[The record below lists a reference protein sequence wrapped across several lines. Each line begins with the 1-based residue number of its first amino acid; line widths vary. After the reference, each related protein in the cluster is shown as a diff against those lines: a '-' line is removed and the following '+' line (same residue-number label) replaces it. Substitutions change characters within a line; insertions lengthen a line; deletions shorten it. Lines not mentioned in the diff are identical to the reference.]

1 MTEPA
6 DRRCSVVVLISGSG
20 SNLQSIIDACSAGR
34 IDARVSAVISNRADA
49 FGLQRAARAD
59 IPARVVDA
67 SGFASRA
74 DYDAE
79 LAGRIDAFRPDLVVL
94 AGFMR
99 ILGPAFVRRYWGK
112 MLNIHPS
119 LLPKYRGLDTYRRV
133 LEAGDS
139 HHGTSVHYVTE
150 ELDGGPVVAQ
160 ARVAIRPGDDEAG
173 LSARVQAAE
182 HKLYPTV
189 IGWIASGRLR
199 LRDDAPWL
207 DDERLAEPVV
217 FEDDT

>member
-1 MTEPA
+1 MTDPTE
-6 DRRCSVVVLISGSG
+6 RRCRVVVLISGSG
-20 SNLQSIIDACSAGR
+20 TNLQAIIDACRAGR
-34 IDARVSAVISNRADA
+34 IDARVAAVISNRADA
-49 FGLQRAARAD
+49 FGLERAARAD
-59 IPARVVDA
+59 IPARVVD
-67 SGFASRA
+67 STGHASRVS
-74 DYDAE
+74 YDAE
-79 LAGRIDAFRPDLVVL
+79 LADRIEAFQPDLVVL

-160 ARVAIRPGDDEAG
+160 ARVAVRPDDDEAA

-207 DDERLAEPVV
+207 DDDRLTRPVI